1 MTRWAALALAAVAG
15 LALALPA
22 ASAQAP
28 VEVNLKV
35 IGHSDLGGGTGWD
48 DVAVAGTTAVVSA
61 ATDPVCPGTPPK
73 LVDLKD
79 PRHPRP
85 VADLPV
91 PPGVA
96 VVDLDAAGDLVVA
109 ATRTCGRP
117 EGLLYYDVADPSQPR
132 LVGQTA
138 RNEPAAV
145 SVAVRADGPVVVA
158 TVSTAMGAAAS
169 VVVIDDA
176 TDPAHPV
183 TSARWARPASD
194 GSSIGGCA
202 PVTSGIGLAE
212 AGDRG
217 VAVFGDGAVYDL
229 DLPAPGQIEPVGH
242 APPSAAAGR
251 PSFATVVP
259 VGRRTL
265 AVVSEEDRAC
275 GGDGQAGRGLRLL
288 ALDRQSGAA
297 DAGEVRLPSPAP
309 PGRVAASG
317 ELAFVAWHA
326 DGLRVVDLGQVSPR
340 VVAQFIPAAADV
352 VGVAIQPD
360 HVLAVDRSTGL
371 YVLRRP
377 DEGSPESLA
386 QRIKNAAGFIIFPLG
401 AALLI
406 TVPRLAMGRQGA
418 TGRSRAPVPARVP
431 RRR

>member
-1 MTRWAALALAAVAG
+1 MRRTAALALAALAG
-15 LALALPA
+15 LAMALP

-28 VEVNLKV
+28 VEVNLEV
-35 IGHSDLGGGTGWD
+35 IGHSDLGGGTAWD
-48 DVAVAGTTAVVSA
+48 DVAVAGTTAVVSGA
-61 ATDPVCPGTPPK
+61 PGPGACPGTPPK
-73 LVDLKD
+73 VVDLKD

-91 PPGVA
+91 PAGVA
-96 VVDLDAAGDLVVA
+96 VVDLDATGDLVVA

-117 EGLLYYDVADPSQPR
+117 EGLLYFDVTDPSQPR

-138 RNEPAAV
+138 RTEPAAV
-145 SVAVRADGPVVVA
+145 AMAARGDGRVVVA
-158 TVSTAMGAAAS
+158 TVSTAG
-169 VVVIDDA
+169 VVVDDA
-176 TDPAHPV
+176 TDPSHPV
-183 TSARWARPASD
+183 TPARWASPAGD
-194 GSSIGGCA
+194 GSSIGGCG
-202 PVTSGIGLAE
+202 PVTSGVGLAE
-212 AGDRG
+212 AGDRA

-229 DLPAPGQIEPVGH
+229 DVPDPAQIVPVGH

-265 AVVSEEDRAC
+265 AVVSEQDRAC
-275 GGDGQAGRGLRLL
+275 GADNQAGRGLRLL
-288 ALDRQSGAA
+288 ALDRQSGPA
-297 DAGEVRLPSPAP
+297 DAGEVRLPSPAA

-340 VVAQFIPAAADV
+340 VVAQFIPGAADV

-360 HVLAVDRSTGL
+360 HVLAVDRASGL

-386 QRIKNAAGFIIFPLG
+386 QKIKNAAGFVIFPLG

-418 TGRSRAPVPARVP
+418 TSRSRAPVPARVP